1 MKIDWLQLI
10 IALSGSTLFTSII
23 VALINHFLNK
33 KFNEKKLNAEIISKS
48 RIQWINEV
56 RSISAKFIYK
66 FNRCVMLKRKRF
78 DVIKKKER
86 LYKGIKNKKIPK
98 TQENLEKLEEY
109 KKKISKLVDKFNEEY
124 AAVIENSTI
133 LKLYFTTEK
142 NPDSN
147 LITHQQILKDMKTLN
162 NSLRKLK
169 STSDEK
175 DMRELRNNYQ
185 GLIDLIGNYLKQE
198 WEKSKELK

>member
-23 VALINHFLNK
+23 VALINYFLNK
-33 KFNEKKLNAEIISKS
+33 NFNEKKLNAEIISKS

-66 FNRCVMLKRKRF
+66 FNRCVMLKIKRF

-98 TQENLEKLEEY
+98 TQKNLKKLEEY
-109 KKKISKLVDKFNEEY
+109 KKKISKLVDKFNEE
-124 AAVIENSTI
+124 
-133 LKLYFTTEK
+133 
-142 NPDSN
+142 
-147 LITHQQILKDMKTLN
+147 
-162 NSLRKLK
+162 
-169 STSDEK
+169 
-175 DMRELRNNYQ
+175 
-185 GLIDLIGNYLKQE
+185 
-198 WEKSKELK
+198 